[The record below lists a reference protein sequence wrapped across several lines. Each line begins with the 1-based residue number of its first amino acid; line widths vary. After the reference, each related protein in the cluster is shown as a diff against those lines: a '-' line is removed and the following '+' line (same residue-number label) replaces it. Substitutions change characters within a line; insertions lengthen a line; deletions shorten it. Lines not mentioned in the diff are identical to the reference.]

1 MNKSEIQA
9 QLDKAEKQLK
19 AAKENNAPTSVIEFA
34 EKKIER
40 LKNELSEV
48 KEAAPAPAKKKA
60 DKKAKKTKKQTPK
73 QRYEQLKSWVKR
85 GEVLMEEE
93 REEYLELSKKFDKK
107 DKQEEKKSQPKD
119 RSGVKIVEKDG
130 VTLVSLESEPQWVV
144 NIVEKNGKF
153 KADCCSDDE
162 VEIKSSTDINEVID
176 DAIEYLQC
184 KKMFKATK
192 EQRKIAKKR
201 RDRRVKAGKPAEKTP
216 GETADDAAKK
226 VVDKIEK
233 KVEKGKPIVSDEK
246 SIIAAVKEQFKAI
259 KKADEK
265 PSEKVVAEVKS
276 LIKMLLDWIGEGKV
290 KFEGGGSIKTKRKTG
305 RPMPQAM
312 KDAGAA
318 YREKVK
324 AYSLENKVTYKQAMI
339 ACAKPK

>member
-1 MNKSEIQA
+1 MRTKKEIEQDISDLKEA
-9 QLDKAEKQLK
+9 IAVTDDKEEKDMLKDGLAEY
-19 AAKENNAPTSVIEFA
+19 
-34 EKKIER
+34 EK
-40 LKNELSEV
+40 ELSEA
-48 KEAAPAPAKKKA
+48 KEEVQTPTKKKSKKKA
-60 DKKAKKTKKQTPK
+60 TKAPKKVKEKTP
-73 QRYEQLKSWVKR
+73 VK
-85 GEVLMEEE
+85 VEEE
-93 REEYLELSKKFDKK
+93 KP
-107 DKQEEKKSQPKD
+107 QPKD

-201 RDRRVKAGKPAEKTP
+201 RDSRVKAGKPAEKTP

-233 KVEKGKPIVSDEK
+233 K
-246 SIIAAVKEQFKAI
+246 AN
-259 KKADEK
+259 
-265 PSEKVVAEVKS
+265 
-276 LIKMLLDWIGEGKV
+276 
-290 KFEGGGSIKTKRKTG
+290 KTFIN
-305 RPMPQAM
+305 
-312 KDAGAA
+312 
-318 YREKVK
+318 
-324 AYSLENKVTYKQAMI
+324 ENI
-339 ACAKPK
+339 